1 MSRAEGW
8 ICAVVFLASWARVSI
23 YYGIGVTTA
32 ATLAA
37 AVVGMVW
44 LANNPPAAS

>member
-8 ICAVVFLASWARVSI
+8 ICALTFLAGWARVSV
-23 YYGIGVTTA
+23 YYGIGATTA

-44 LANNPPAAS
+44 LTNNPPSR